1 MNRKAFIDKTDKLLN
16 SKRAFLFYAL
26 FFFAYVILYNNWFI
40 DPINKWVVDPAT
52 YTQHL
57 VDYSF
62 GFCTKFLPGAIYH
75 LFFKEVYED
84 QLNVYFMILII
95 VFFAALSLFLARAVT
110 LQKSPKEKMILFAFI
125 IFYLSGPSTFAI
137 YLEEFG
143 MMDTYWI
150 FFAIIFLALV
160 RNEYLKFLTPALVAL
175 TLLVHFSS
183 VATYVIL
190 FALILLYESC
200 KSEKKKTRAA
210 YGIIFGFTFVMTAVM
225 FIYFLTTESSNL
237 TYDMNGFNEELLR
250 RDKAGYNFTVY
261 FNYAF
266 YNDYTNSNVNNPYV
280 WVNPEELIPA
290 IEGKLSPRV
299 SFLFGRVITQFIFN
313 LKLFGI
319 FPELIMK
326 LVIAVGTCA
335 PLTVLFFLY
344 WRHKFK
350 EDKGLVRLVY
360 FLAPVQ
366 TFVTI
371 LAGVLCSADMGRWA
385 GHAFLVQFTLT
396 LYIVL
401 REHDLLWFKEKLKKF
416 RYWHILIYFGIY
428 TLVYIPAYS

>member
-1 MNRKAFIDKTDKLLN
+1 MNRKALVNRIDRFLD
-16 SKRAFLFYAL
+16 SKYAFLFYA
-26 FFFAYVILYNNWFI
+26 FFFFVFVILYNNWFI

-84 QLNVYFMILII
+84 QLNAYLTVLILI
-95 VFFAALSLFLARAVT
+95 FFAALSIFLARAVT
-110 LQKSPKEKMILFAFI
+110 LQKSGKEKLILLVFI
-125 IFYLSGPSTFAI
+125 MFYLSGPSTFAI
-137 YLEEFG
+137 YIEEFG

-150 FFAIIFLALV
+150 FFAVLFFAFI
-160 RNEYLKFLTPALVAL
+160 RNEYLKFLTPVFVAL

-190 FALILLYESC
+190 FALILLYEAC
-200 KSEKKKTRAA
+200 KSEKKKNRIG
-210 YGIIFGFTFVMTAVM
+210 YGVIFGFTFVMTAVM
-225 FIYFLTTESSNL
+225 FIYFLTTENSNL
-237 TYDMNGFNEELLR
+237 SYDMNGFNEHLLQ
-250 RDKAGYNFTVY
+250 RDKSGYNFTTY

-266 YNDYTNSNVNNPYV
+266 YNDYSNSDVNNPYI
-280 WVNPEELIPA
+280 WVNPEQLIPV
-290 IEGKLSPRV
+290 IEGKLSPKI

-319 FPELIMK
+319 SPELIMK
-326 LVIAVGTCA
+326 LFIAVGTCA

-350 EDKGLVRLVY
+350 EDRGLVKLVY
-360 FLAPVQ
+360 FLAPIQ

-385 GHAFLVQFTLT
+385 GHAFLVQFTLA

-401 REHDLLWFKEKLKKF
+401 REQDLLWFKEKLRSF
-416 RYWHILIYFGIY
+416 GYRHILIYYSIY
-428 TLVYIPAYS
+428 ILVYIPAYS